1 MESLKRESVTYYQGL
16 MSQRTEEKRRE
27 YVDSLYRS
35 YFTKDGSV
43 NTNKVKM
50 DKGRI
55 EEFLRDCREIK
66 ECEYGVERFSLLLQ
80 VV

>member
-1 MESLKRESVTYYQGL
+1 MESLKRESVTYYQRL
-16 MSQRTEEKRRE
+16 MSLKTEEEKRE

-50 DKGRI
+50 DKRRI
-55 EEFLRDCREIK
+55 EEFVRDCREIK